1 MPRTTNPRTMN
12 EAATATTAVS
22 AIGVFLDALSECQEV
37 LQCLRIALAL
47 PPKVDE
53 SRGGPRLLLPQRAL
67 DGGTGGEDQP
77 GMQGVEVPA
86 EGPPLH
92 GTRIVGGFEAEPYER
107 GYQAFLSG
115 GGGVCGAAVIS
126 ELFVLTAAHCIPKKS
141 DARMTVTVG
150 IHDRRVKEDFTQ
162 TIPVAKTFVHP
173 RYKPKEGHLKG
184 DIALLK
190 LEEKVHMNDKVFPIK
205 LPTRNVDE
213 YMEVVV
219 TGWGRT
225 LSEVTK
231 PLTTLQEI
239 VTRTIPL
246 KECENYFRW
255 VDKSIFC
262 TTAANWDVGPCNGD
276 SGGPAM
282 HEGYLV
288 GLVSFST
295 KGSSMNEIFGGGLS

>member
-1 MPRTTNPRTMN
+1 MFKFILQNP
-12 EAATATTAVS
+12 
-22 AIGVFLDALSECQEV
+22 
-37 LQCLRIALAL
+37 L
-47 PPKVDE
+47 PP
-53 SRGGPRLLLPQRAL
+53 
-67 DGGTGGEDQP
+67 
-77 GMQGVEVPA
+77 VEVPA

-295 KGSSMNEIFGGGLS
+295 KGCKTAYPQGFTNVYFYLNWIKEKMGHNDHQNKNLATFTTEHNGCGILDMSLVLIVLAQLYLYWI